1 MNCYSHLSLERL
13 QASHAAIYAE
23 PARKWLK
30 VGPNAGLPPAWAEA
44 VLMIQA
50 IGEKVNQPLTFAQA
64 KAQVR
69 KNIADLKA
77 KGVLQCS

>member
-1 MNCYSHLSLERL
+1 MNCYSNLTLERL
-13 QASHAAIYAE
+13 QSCHAAIYAE

-44 VLMIQA
+44 VLMVQA

-64 KAQVR
+64 KEKVRENARKHAQ
-69 KNIADLKA
+69 
-77 KGVLQCS
+77 